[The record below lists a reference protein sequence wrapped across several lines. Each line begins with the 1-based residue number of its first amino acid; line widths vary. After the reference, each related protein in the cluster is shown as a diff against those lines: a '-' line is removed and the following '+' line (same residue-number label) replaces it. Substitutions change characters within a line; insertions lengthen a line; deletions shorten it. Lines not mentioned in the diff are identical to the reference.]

1 MKLALIQLNPTI
13 GDIAGNAAKMAEWSA
28 KAEAAGAEMVVF
40 PELALT
46 GYPPRDL
53 LLQEEFLEAVRREA
67 LGLAEQSGRAMV
79 VFGLPWKPPEV
90 PGAPEAWDDHARITN
105 ALLVVQGGKVMA
117 RHDKRLLPTYDV
129 FDEDRYFHPGARA
142 VTVDVGGVRVG
153 LSICEDL
160 WRGDDAG
167 ALDRY
172 AGMADP
178 VDELVAAG
186 ARVIVNPSASP
197 FVIGK
202 GARQRE
208 ILRRHVRKH
217 GVWVAA
223 VNQVGANDDLIFD
236 GHACAY
242 APDGTGG
249 ARLVA
254 AGNGF
259 VEAMVLVD
267 VGTAAGKEVA
277 DPLLEAEEMSLLWR
291 ALVLGVRDYCGKLG
305 FKKAMLG
312 LSGGIDSALTA
323 CIAAAALGAENVLG
337 VGMPSVY
344 SSAGSVSDAKDL
356 AERVGL
362 QWVLAPIGPGHEVM
376 KQSLAP
382 VYDAIG
388 AGGYVNDL
396 SDENLQSRLRGVTVM
411 AISNKTGAL
420 LLTTGNKSE
429 LAVGYCTLYGDMNG
443 GLAVLSDVFKVDVY
457 RLSRWLNAHFKEC
470 GFRVAPIPESS
481 ITKAP
486 SAELRPNQT
495 DQDSLPVYEVLD
507 AVVERYVEKLQ
518 SPARIAKE
526 TGFDLALVTKIAR
539 MIDGAEFK
547 RKQMPIG
554 LKVSGIAFGRG
565 RRRPIVQR
573 FRG

>member
-13 GDIAGNAAKMAEWSA
+13 GDIAGNAAKIAEWSA
-28 KAEAAGAEMVVF
+28 KAERAGADLVVF

-53 LLQEEFLEAVRREA
+53 LLQEGFLEAVRRETIA
-67 LGLAEQSGRAMV
+67 LTAKSGRATV
-79 VFGLPWKPPEV
+79 VFGLAWKP
-90 PGAPEAWDDHARITN
+90 GNGEAADSWDERARTTN
-105 ALLVVQGGKVMA
+105 ALMVVRDGKAVA

-129 FDEDRYFHPGARA
+129 FDEDRYFHPGERA
-142 VTVDVGGVRVG
+142 VTVDVAGVRVG

-172 AGMADP
+172 VGMADP

-186 ARVIVNPSASP
+186 ATVIVNPSASP
-197 FVIGK
+197 FVLGK

-208 ILRRHVRKH
+208 ILKRHVKKH
-217 GVWVAA
+217 GVCVAA

-242 APDGTGG
+242 VPDGAGG

-259 VEAMVLVD
+259 VEEMVLVD
-267 VGTAAGKEVA
+267 VGAGVKLKEVA

-291 ALVLGVRDYCGKLG
+291 ALVLGVRDYCEKLG
-305 FKKAMLG
+305 FTKALLG
-312 LSGGIDSALTA
+312 LSGGIDSALTV
-323 CIAAAALGAENVLG
+323 CIAAAALGAGNVLG

-344 SSAGSVSDAKDL
+344 SSAGSVSDAEEL
-356 AERVGL
+356 AKRVGL
-362 QWVLAPIGPGHEVM
+362 QWVVAPIGPGHEVM
-376 KQSLAP
+376 KKSLGP
-382 VYDAIG
+382 VYESIG

-470 GFRVAPIPESS
+470 GFAVAPIPEAS

-486 SAELRPNQT
+486 SAELRPDQT
-495 DQDSLPVYEVLD
+495 DQDSLPAYEVLD
-507 AVVERYVEKLQ
+507 AVVERYVEKME
-518 SPARIAKE
+518 SPARIARE
-526 TGFDLALVTKIAR
+526 TGFDPALVTKIAR

-573 FRG
+573 FRE